1 MEQTKARAK
10 QNGGEKPYILPPWRR
25 FEIVLL
31 AVKTLGSH
39 EWYEDG
45 FDFKKMIESEGIQ
58 LKAFSSLA
66 PEQFAAFR
74 RLSLSG
80 WENGLCVLY
89 PDPESGKQR
98 RMIVYNDRLS
108 DAACMQIL
116 FHEYGHI
123 KLRHTQQSE
132 NGEVEANC
140 FALVMTL
147 LVILERKF
155 HLAKALIK
163 REGRMVLARR
173 LQAAIRE
180 TKKEVI

>member
-10 QNGGEKPYILPPWRR
+10 QNSGEKPYSLPPWRR

-39 EWYEDG
+39 GWYEDG
-45 FDFKKMIESEGIQ
+45 FDFKKMIEDDGVQ

-80 WENGLCVLY
+80 WGNGLCVLC

-98 RMIVYNDRLS
+98 RMIVYNDGLS

-155 HLAKALIK
+155 HLAKALIQK
-163 REGRMVLARR
+163 EGKMILAQRFRAVLRE
-173 LQAAIRE
+173 
-180 TKKEVI
+180 KEVI